1 MRAPEIRMLNKAFE
15 GFNKRLE
22 DTLVRIFLVFT
33 PQLIL

>member
-1 MRAPEIRMLNKAFE
+1 MRSSEIRMLKKAFG

-22 DTLVRIFLVFT
+22 GTLMRIFIVFT

>member
-1 MRAPEIRMLNKAFE
+1 MRAFEIRMLNKVFG

-22 DTLVRIFLVFT
+22 DTLTRIFIVFT